1 MWERRFLGDTDH
13 PPPQC
18 STPSVRV
25 VSLSQRSLQEAAVG
39 GGSFTLVLASDGLWD
54 VVSKEEVPALLA
66 EAEAEATARTG
77 GAPGGLDAE
86 EQAAA
91 LRDEAFLRGSTDNVT
106 VAVVCAR
113 SMSECMV
120 GAV

>member
-1 MWERRFLGDTDH
+1 MPSRSYVAARMLCTMSVSAVFESSTAIACTPAEDRGRTSTLRR
-13 PPPQC
+13 
-18 STPSVRV
+18 
-25 VSLSQRSLQEAAVG
+25 RSDQAA
-39 GGSFTLVLASDGLWD
+39 
-54 VVSKEEVPALLA
+54 
-66 EAEAEATARTG
+66 AEATARTG